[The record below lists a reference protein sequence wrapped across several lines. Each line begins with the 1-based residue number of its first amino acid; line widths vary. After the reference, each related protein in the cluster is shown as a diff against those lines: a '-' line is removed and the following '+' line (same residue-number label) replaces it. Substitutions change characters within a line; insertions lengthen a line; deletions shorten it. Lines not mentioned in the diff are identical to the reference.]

1 VGLGSVLVA
10 YSSLLLTGLALWQ
23 RVVSPYSS
31 EEVML
36 SWETSSSC
44 PIVLRDQDDDEEFE
58 SGSDDFEEDEELEED
73 EDLDEDEEDEFEDYE
88 RRSSTIATN
97 PGRLSGVGGIGSR

>member
-1 VGLGSVLVA
+1 M

-23 RVVSPYSS
+23 HVVSPYSS

-88 RRSSTIATN
+88 EEFDDSDEPRPAKRR
-97 PGRLSGVGGIGSR
+97 GGDWE

>member
-1 VGLGSVLVA
+1 V

-23 RVVSPYSS
+23 
-31 EEVML
+31 
-36 SWETSSSC
+36 

-88 RRSSTIATN
+88 EEFDDSDEPRPAKRRGGDWEEMRRREN
-97 PGRLSGVGGIGSR
+97 RVEVGGDATRR